1 MSLID
6 RGDYSI
12 YGVKKVKSVSSFIKM
27 HALKSAKS
35 RSVIMKADSTT
46 LLNFIKDNQ
55 KNQFVIPIYQR
66 LYSWEKEQCK
76 ELWDDIIKI
85 GGDDKMDGHFI
96 GSILYMLD
104 SITHSNNT
112 LLIIDGQQRL
122 TTITLLLTALR
133 DHLNDEDEFLKK
145 FSYQKIENDY
155 LINSDKDGDK
165 KFRLILSESDKDT
178 LLYLIDKDRRKP
190 SELSSKIVENFKLF
204 EEWVSKNTNKLET
217 IFKGLDK
224 LMIVEIALEK
234 GKDDPQ
240 LIFESMN
247 SKGIELTQTDLI
259 RNYIVMETEIEKQEG
274 FYNKY
279 WGAMEEEFKQNK
291 KWFDRFVRHYLTIK
305 TREIPNV
312 NKVYA
317 ALKDYWQKEG
327 IGIEDLLKD
336 LQKYCGYFCQIV
348 FKKEAD
354 KDLNKALGF
363 LVDLE
368 MDVIY
373 PLLLEL
379 YSDYKGGVLSK
390 ADFIPIIA
398 LIESYIC
405 RRAVC
410 GLGTNSLNKVFPSF
424 TRYIQKDEYFKS
436 LKAHFGYLTE
446 QQRFPNNDE
455 FKDRFITINFYKF
468 QKNGYFFER
477 LENFDTKEPVNTKG
491 LTVEHIMPQ
500 TLTEDTEDTEEWK
513 RDLGEN
519 FQEIHDKYLHTIGN
533 LTLTGYNPEYS
544 NKSFQEKQ
552 GMEKGFKD
560 SPLRLNQ
567 DLKDLESFGE
577 EEIKK
582 RANDLVDLA
591 LKIWTYPK
599 LDAETLEKY
608 KPKKDKKEKKVYD
621 LSSYKFGSHSREL
634 FDILSKKIKAL
645 DERITENFNQ
655 DYISYKFGKNFVD
668 IVVQSKDLKLY
679 LNMKFNELQDEKN
692 LARDMTNKGH
702 LGNGNIEVKLETK
715 ENIPYCLGLIKQA
728 LEKQMGGR
736 NRQ

>member
-1 MSLID
+1 MSIEADKNTLL
-6 RGDYSI
+6 
-12 YGVKKVKSVSSFIKM
+12 KFIKG
-27 HALKSAKS
+27 
-35 RSVIMKADSTT
+35 
-46 LLNFIKDNQ
+46 NQ
-55 KNQFVIPIYQR
+55 KNQLVIPIYQR

-76 ELWDDIIKI
+76 QLWDDIIKI
-85 GGDDKMDGHFI
+85 GGNDKMGGHFI
-96 GSILYMLD
+96 GSILYVLD
-104 SITHSNNT
+104 RITHSNNA

-122 TTITLLLTALR
+122 TTITLLLIALR
-133 DHLNDEDEFLKK
+133 DHLSDEVKRKE
-145 FSYQKIENDY
+145 IENHY

-178 LLYLIDKDRRKP
+178 LLSLIDKDRRKP
-190 SELSSKIVENFKLF
+190 SEPSSKIVENFKLF
-204 EEWVSKNTNKLET
+204 EEWVSKIDKLET

-247 SKGIELTQTDLI
+247 SKGMELAQTDLI
-259 RNYIVMETEIEKQEG
+259 RNYIIMETETEKQEG

-279 WGAMEEEFKQNK
+279 WRAMEEDFKQNE

-305 TREIPNV
+305 TREIPNI

-317 ALKDYWQKEG
+317 ALKDHRQKEG

-348 FKKEAD
+348 FKKEYD
-354 KDLNKALGF
+354 KDLNKALSF

-368 MDVIY
+368 RDVIY

-379 YSDYKGGVLSK
+379 YSDYSDGVLSK
-390 ADFIPIIA
+390 DDFRRSIA

-410 GLGTNSLNKVFPSF
+410 GIPPNGLNKLFASF
-424 TRYIQKDEYFKS
+424 TKHIQKNEYFKS
-436 LKAHFGYLTE
+436 LKVHFLLLKNN
-446 QQRFPNNDE
+446 QRFPDDDE
-455 FKDRFITINFYKF
+455 FKDCFITRNFYNLKE
-468 QKNGYFFER
+468 KKEYFFER
-477 LENFDTKEPVNTKG
+477 LENFDRKERVYTREY
-491 LTVEHIMPQ
+491 TIEHIMPQ
-500 TLTEDTEDTEEWK
+500 KLEEEWEK
-513 RDLGEN
+513 DLGEN
-519 FQEIHDKYLHTIGN
+519 FQAIHDKYLHTIGN
-533 LTLTGYNPEYS
+533 LTLTGYNSTYS
-544 NKSFQEKQ
+544 NKSFQEKRD
-552 GMEKGFKD
+552 MEKGFKD

-567 DLKDLESFGE
+567 GLRGLKSFGE

-621 LSSYKFGSHSREL
+621 LSSYKFSTHSREL
-634 FDILSKKIKAL
+634 FDILSKEIKTL
-645 DERITENFNQ
+645 DEKIVENFNQ
-655 DYISYKFGKNFVD
+655 DYISYKFSKNFVD
-668 IVVQSKDLKLY
+668 IVVQTKDLKLY

-692 LARDMTNKGH
+692 LARKAKGNYE
-702 LGNGNIEVKLETK
+702 NGKIEVKLETK

>member
-1 MSLID
+1 MKEDDKAEAID
-6 RGDYSI
+6 S
-12 YGVKKVKSVSSFIKM
+12 KAIK
-27 HALKSAKS
+27 
-35 RSVIMKADSTT
+35 
-46 LLNFIKDNQ
+46 LLEFIKDNQ
-55 KNQFVIPIYQR
+55 KNQLVIPIYQR
-66 LYSWEKEQCK
+66 VYSWEKKQCK

-96 GSILYMLD
+96 GSILYVLD
-104 SITHSNNT
+104 GFTHSDNP

-133 DHLNDEDEFLKK
+133 DHWSDKRKEIEDH
-145 FSYQKIENDY
+145 Y
-155 LINSDKDGDK
+155 LINSGKDGDK
-165 KFRLILSESDKDT
+165 KFRLILSDSDKDT
-178 LLYLIDKDRRKP
+178 LLSLIDKDRRKP
-190 SELSSKIVENFKLF
+190 SEPSSKIVENFKLF
-204 EEWVSKNTNKLET
+204 EEWVSNTNKLET
-217 IFKGLDK
+217 IFKGLEK
-224 LMIVEIALEK
+224 LMIVYIALEK
-234 GKDDPQ
+234 GKYDPQ

-247 SKGIELTQTDLI
+247 LKGMELKQTDLI
-259 RNYIVMETEIEKQEG
+259 RNYIVMETEVEKRKG

-279 WGAMEEEFKQNK
+279 WRAMEEDFKQSKREDLFNK
-291 KWFDRFVRHYLTIK
+291 FVRHYLTIK
-305 TREIPNV
+305 TREIPNIK
-312 NKVYA
+312 KVYVA
-317 ALKDYWQKEG
+317 FKDYRQKEG
-327 IGIEDLLKD
+327 IAIENLLKD
-336 LQKYCGYFCQIV
+336 LQKYCGYFCQIA
-348 FKKEAD
+348 FKKETD

-379 YSDYKGGVLSK
+379 YSDYSDGVLSK

-398 LIESYIC
+398 LTESYIC

-410 GLGTNSLNKVFPSF
+410 NLGTNSLNKVFPSF
-424 TRYIQKDEYFKS
+424 TKHIQKNEYFKS

-446 QQRFPNNDE
+446 KQRFPNNDE
-455 FKDRFITINFYKF
+455 FKDCFITIDFYKF
-468 QKNGYFFER
+468 QKREYFFER
-477 LENFDTKEPVNTKG
+477 LENFERKERVYTREY
-491 LTVEHIMPQ
+491 TTEHIMPQ
-500 TLTEDTEDTEEWK
+500 TLREEWE

-519 FQEIHDKYLHTIGN
+519 FQAIHDKYLHTIGN

-544 NKSFQEKQ
+544 NKSFKEKQ
-552 GMEKGFKD
+552 DMEKGFKD

-567 DLKDLESFGE
+567 SLRDLESFGE
-577 EEIKK
+577 EQIKK
-582 RANDLVDLA
+582 RANDLADLA
-591 LKIWTYPK
+591 LKIWTYPN

-634 FDILSKKIKAL
+634 FDILSKEIKAL
-645 DERITENFNQ
+645 DEKIVENFNQ

-668 IVVQSKDLKLY
+668 IVVQTKDLKLY

-702 LGNGNIEVKLETK
+702 LGNGDIEVKLETK

>member
-1 MSLID
+1 MEAKEIKLLE
-6 RGDYSI
+6 
-12 YGVKKVKSVSSFIKM
+12 FIKE
-27 HALKSAKS
+27 
-35 RSVIMKADSTT
+35 
-46 LLNFIKDNQ
+46 NQ
-55 KNQFVIPIYQR
+55 KNQLVIPIYQR
-66 LYSWEKEQCK
+66 VYSWEKEQCK

-96 GSILYMLD
+96 GSILYVLD
-104 SITHSNNT
+104 GFKHSDNT

-133 DHLNDEDEFLKK
+133 NHLSDEVKRKEIEDH
-145 FSYQKIENDY
+145 Y
-155 LINSDKDGDK
+155 LINSGKDGDK
-165 KFRLILSESDKDT
+165 KFKLILSEPDRDT
-178 LLYLIDKDRRKP
+178 LLSLIDKDRRKP
-190 SELSSKIVENFKLF
+190 SEPSLKIVENFKLF
-204 EEWVSKNTNKLET
+204 EEWINKNTGKLET
-217 IFKGLDK
+217 IFKGLEK
-224 LMIVEIALEK
+224 LMIVYIALKKEK
-234 GKDDPQ
+234 YDPQ

-247 SKGIELTQTDLI
+247 SKGMELTQTDLI
-259 RNYIVMETEIEKQEG
+259 RNYIIMETEVEKQKI
-274 FYNKY
+274 FYEKY
-279 WGAMEEEFKQNK
+279 WRAMEEDFKQNK

-305 TREIPNV
+305 TREIPNI
-312 NKVYA
+312 NKVYV
-317 ALKDYWQKEG
+317 ALKDYRQKEG
-327 IGIEDLLKD
+327 IGIENLLKD
-336 LQKYCGYFCQIV
+336 LQKYCGYFCQIA

-379 YSDYKGGVLSK
+379 YSDYSDGVLSND
-390 ADFIPIIA
+390 DFRHSIA

-424 TRYIQKDEYFKS
+424 TKHIQKDEYFKS
-436 LKAHFGYLTE
+436 LEAHFSYLTE
-446 QQRFPNNDE
+446 KQRFPNNDE
-455 FKDRFITINFYKF
+455 FRNLFITIDFYKF
-468 QKNGYFFER
+468 KKREYFFER
-477 LENFDTKEPVNTKG
+477 LENFEREERVPTHEYTI
-491 LTVEHIMPQ
+491 EHIMPQ
-500 TLTEDTEDTEEWK
+500 KLTEEWK

-533 LTLTGYNPEYS
+533 LTKTGYNPEYS
-544 NKSFQEKQ
+544 NKSFQEKR
-552 GMEKGFKD
+552 GMEGGFKN

-567 DLKDLESFGE
+567 GLRDLESFFGE

-582 RANDLVDLA
+582 RANDLADLA

-621 LSSYKFGSHSREL
+621 LNSYKFGSHSREL
-634 FDILSKKIKAL
+634 FDILSKEIKAL
-645 DERITENFNQ
+645 NEKIVEILNQ
-655 DYISYKFGKNFVD
+655 DYISYKFSKNFVD
-668 IVVQSKDLKLY
+668 IVVQTKDLKLY

-702 LGNGNIEVKLETK
+702 LGNGDIEVKLETK

>member
-1 MSLID
+1 MESD
-6 RGDYSI
+6 
-12 YGVKKVKSVSSFIKM
+12 
-27 HALKSAKS
+27 A
-35 RSVIMKADSTT
+35 TT
-46 LLNFIKDNQ
+46 LLKFIKDNQ
-55 KNQFVIPIYQR
+55 KNQLVIPIYQR

-76 ELWDDIIKI
+76 QLWDDIIKI
-85 GGDDKMDGHFI
+85 GGNDKMDGHFI
-96 GSILYMLD
+96 GSILYVLD
-104 SITHSNNT
+104 GITHSGNT

-133 DHLNDEDEFLKK
+133 DHWSDKRKEIEDH
-145 FSYQKIENDY
+145 Y
-155 LINSDKDGDK
+155 LINSNKDGDK

-190 SELSSKIVENFKLF
+190 SEPSSKIVENFKLF
-204 EEWVSKNTNKLET
+204 EEWIRKNTNQLET
-217 IFKGLDK
+217 IFKGLEK

-247 SKGIELTQTDLI
+247 SKGIGLTQTDLI

-279 WGAMEEEFKQNK
+279 WRAMEEEFKQNE
-291 KWFDRFVRHYLTIK
+291 KWFDRFVRHYVTIK
-305 TREIPNV
+305 TREIPNI
-312 NKVYA
+312 NKIYV
-317 ALKDYWQKEG
+317 ALKDYRQKEG
-327 IGIEDLLKD
+327 IAIEDLLKD

-363 LVDLE
+363 LVDLD

-379 YSDYKGGVLSK
+379 YSDYSDYSDGVLSK

-424 TRYIQKDEYFKS
+424 TKHIQKNEYFKS

-446 QQRFPNNDE
+446 KQRFPKNDE
-455 FKDRFITINFYKF
+455 FKNLFITIDFYKF
-468 QKNGYFFER
+468 KKNRYFFER
-477 LENFDTKEPVNTKG
+477 LENFDRKERVYTHEY
-491 LTVEHIMPQ
+491 TTEHIMPQ
-500 TLTEDTEDTEEWK
+500 HLTEEWE

-519 FQEIHDKYLHTIGN
+519 FQEIHNKYLHTIGN

-544 NKSFQEKQ
+544 NKSFQEKRD
-552 GMEKGFKD
+552 MEKGFKD

-567 DLKDLESFGE
+567 GLRDLKFFGE

-582 RANDLVDLA
+582 RANDLADLA

-634 FDILSKKIKAL
+634 FDILSKEIKAL
-645 DERITENFNQ
+645 DERITESFNQ
-655 DYISYKFGKNFVD
+655 DYISYKFDKNFVD
-668 IVVQSKDLKLY
+668 IVVQTKDLKLY

-702 LGNGNIEVKLETK
+702 LGNGDIEVKLETK
-715 ENIPYCLGLIKQA
+715 ENILYCLGLIKQA

-736 NRQ
+736 NR

>member
-1 MSLID
+1 ME
-6 RGDYSI
+6 
-12 YGVKKVKSVSSFIKM
+12 
-27 HALKSAKS
+27 
-35 RSVIMKADSTT
+35 ADATT

-55 KNQFVIPIYQR
+55 NNQLVIPIYQR

-96 GSILYMLD
+96 GSILYVLD
-104 SITHSNNT
+104 GFTHSGNA

-133 DHLNDEDEFLKK
+133 DHWSDKRKEIED
-145 FSYQKIENDY
+145 DY
-155 LINSDKDGDK
+155 LINSGKDGDK
-165 KFRLILSESDKDT
+165 KFRLILSDSDKDT

-190 SELSSKIVENFKLF
+190 SEPSSKIVENFKLF
-204 EEWVSKNTNKLET
+204 EEWVSKNTDKLET
-217 IFKGLDK
+217 IFKGLEK

-247 SKGIELTQTDLI
+247 SKGIELAQTDLI
-259 RNYIVMETEIEKQEG
+259 RNYILMGLEPEKQKI
-274 FYNKY
+274 FYKKY
-279 WGAMEEEFKQNK
+279 WRAMEENFKQNK

-305 TREIPNV
+305 TKIPNI
-312 NKVYA
+312 NKVYV
-317 ALKDYWQKEG
+317 ALKDYQQKEG

-336 LQKYCGYFCQIV
+336 LQKYCGYFCRIV
-348 FKKEAD
+348 FKKEEN

-379 YSDYKGGVLSK
+379 YSDYSDGVLSK
-390 ADFIPIIA
+390 DDFRRSIA

-405 RRAVC
+405 RRKVC

-424 TRYIQKDEYFKS
+424 TKHIQKDEYFKS
-436 LKAHFGYLTE
+436 LKAHFGSLTE
-446 QQRFPNNDE
+446 KQRFPNNDE
-455 FKDRFITINFYKF
+455 FKDCFITIDFYRFK
-468 QKNGYFFER
+468 KNRYFFER

-491 LTVEHIMPQ
+491 LTIEHIMPQ
-500 TLTEDTEDTEEWK
+500 TLTEEWE

-519 FQEIHDKYLHTIGN
+519 FQEIHDKYLNTIGN
-533 LTLTGYNPEYS
+533 LTKTGYNTEYS
-544 NKSFQEKQ
+544 NKSFQEKRD
-552 GMEKGFKD
+552 MEKGFKD
-560 SPLRLNQ
+560 SPLKLNQ
-567 DLKDLESFGE
+567 SLKDLESFGE
-577 EEIKK
+577 KEIKK
-582 RANDLVDLA
+582 RANDLADWT

-621 LSSYKFGSHSREL
+621 LSSYNFGSHSREL
-634 FDILSKKIKAL
+634 FDILSKEIKAL
-645 DERITENFNQ
+645 DEKITESFMKA
-655 DYISYKFGKNFVD
+655 YIAYKFKTNFVD
-668 IVVQSKDLKLY
+668 IVVQNKDLKLY

-702 LGNGNIEVKLETK
+702 LGNGNIEVRLETK

-728 LEKQMGGR
+728 LEKQMGGK

>member
-1 MSLID
+1 
-6 RGDYSI
+6 
-12 YGVKKVKSVSSFIKM
+12 
-27 HALKSAKS
+27 
-35 RSVIMKADSTT
+35 MKAEATT

-55 KNQFVIPIYQR
+55 KNQLVIPIYQR

-76 ELWDDIIKI
+76 QLWDDIIKI
-85 GGDDKMDGHFI
+85 GGNDKMDGHFI
-96 GSILYMLD
+96 GSILYVLD
-104 SITHSNNT
+104 GITHSDNA

-122 TTITLLLTALR
+122 TTITLLLIALR
-133 DHLNDEDEFLKK
+133 NHLSGEVKRKEIEDH
-145 FSYQKIENDY
+145 Y

-178 LLYLIDKDRRKP
+178 LLSLIDKDRRKP
-190 SELSSKIVENFKLF
+190 SEPSSKIIENFRLF
-204 EEWVSKNTNKLET
+204 EKWVSNTDKLET

-259 RNYIVMETEIEKQEG
+259 RNYIVMETEIEKQES

-279 WGAMEEEFKQNK
+279 WRAMEEDFKQNEK
-291 KWFDRFVRHYLTIK
+291 QDKELFDRFVRHYLTIK
-305 TREIPNV
+305 TREIPDI
-312 NKVYA
+312 NKVYVA
-317 ALKDYWQKEG
+317 FKDYRQKER

-348 FKKEAD
+348 FKKEAN

-363 LVDLE
+363 LVDLK

-379 YSDYKGGVLSK
+379 YSDYSDGVLSE
-390 ADFIPIIA
+390 DNFRRSIA

-424 TRYIQKDEYFKS
+424 TKHIQKDEYFKS
-436 LKAHFGYLTE
+436 LKAHFLLLKDN
-446 QQRFPNNDE
+446 QRFPDDDE
-455 FKDRFITINFYKF
+455 FKEEFMRKDFYKF
-468 QKNGYFFER
+468 KLITYFFNR
-477 LENFDTKEPVNTKG
+477 MENFDRKERVHTHEY
-491 LTVEHIMPQ
+491 TIEHIMPQ
-500 TLTEDTEDTEEWK
+500 ELTEEWEK
-513 RDLGEN
+513 DLGQDHER
-519 FQEIHDKYLHTIGN
+519 IHTQYLHTIGN
-533 LTLTGYNPEYS
+533 LTKTGYNSEYS
-544 NKSFQEKQ
+544 NNSFQKKRD
-552 GMEKGFKD
+552 MEGGFKD

-567 DLKDLESFGE
+567 GLRDLESFGE

-582 RANDLVDLA
+582 RAKDLADLA
-591 LKIWTYPK
+591 LKIWTYPN
-599 LDAETLEKY
+599 LNAETLEKY

-634 FDILSKKIKAL
+634 FDILSKEIKAL
-645 DERITENFNQ
+645 DEKIAEKFNQ
-655 DYISYKFGKNFVD
+655 DYISYKFNKNFVD
-668 IVVQSKDLKLY
+668 IVVQTKDLKLS

-692 LARDMTNKGH
+692 LARDMTNIGH
-702 LGNGNIEVKLETK
+702 LGNGDIEVKLETK

>member
-1 MSLID
+1 
-6 RGDYSI
+6 
-12 YGVKKVKSVSSFIKM
+12 
-27 HALKSAKS
+27 
-35 RSVIMKADSTT
+35 MKADATT
-46 LLNFIKDNQ
+46 LLGFFEENQ
-55 KNQFVIPIYQR
+55 NNQFVIPIYQR
-66 LYSWEKEQCK
+66 LYSWKKEQC
-76 ELWDDIIKI
+76 EQLWDDIIKI
-85 GGDDKMDGHFI
+85 GGNDKMNGHFI
-96 GSILYMLD
+96 GSILYVRD
-104 SITHSNNT
+104 GNTHSSP

-122 TTITLLLTALR
+122 TTITLLLIALR
-133 DHLNDEDEFLKK
+133 NRLSDEVKILEK
-145 FSYQKIENDY
+145 FSRKKIESY

-165 KFRLILSESDKDT
+165 KFRLISSESDKDT
-178 LLYLIDKDRRKP
+178 LLSLIDKDKRKP
-190 SELSSKIVENFKLF
+190 SEPSLKIVENFKLF
-204 EEWVSKNTNKLET
+204 EKWISENTDKLET

-224 LMIVEIALEK
+224 LMIVWIALEK
-234 GKDDPQ
+234 EKDDPQ

-259 RNYIVMETEIEKQEG
+259 RNYIIMETEIEKQEG

-279 WGAMEEEFKQNK
+279 WRAMEEEFKQNK

-305 TREIPNV
+305 TKIPNIS
-312 NKVYA
+312 KVYV
-317 ALKDYWQKEG
+317 ALKDYRQKEG

-336 LQKYCGYFCQIV
+336 LQKYCGYFCRIV

-368 MDVIY
+368 RDVIY

-379 YSDYKGGVLSK
+379 YSDYSDGVLSK
-390 ADFIPIIA
+390 DDFRRSID

-436 LKAHFGYLTE
+436 LKAHFSYLTE
-446 QQRFPNNDE
+446 KQRFPNNDE
-455 FKDRFITINFYKF
+455 FKDCFITINFYKF
-468 QKNGYFFER
+468 KKKKYFFER
-477 LENFDTKEPVNTKG
+477 LENDTKEPVNTKEC
-491 LTVEHIMPQ
+491 TIEHIMPQ
-500 TLTEDTEDTEEWK
+500 TLTEEWK

-519 FQEIHDKYLHTIGN
+519 FQAIHDKYLHTIGN

-544 NKSFQEKQ
+544 NRSFQEKQ
-552 GMEKGFKD
+552 GMEKGFKN

-567 DLKDLESFGE
+567 GLRGLEPFGE
-577 EEIKK
+577 EKIKK
-582 RANDLVDLA
+582 RANDLADLA

-621 LSSYKFGSHSREL
+621 LSSYKFDSHSREL
-634 FDILSKKIKAL
+634 FDILRKGIKAL
-645 DERITENFNQ
+645 DEKIVENFNQ
-655 DYISYKFGKNFVD
+655 DYISYKFDTNFVS
-668 IVVQSKDLKLY
+668 IVPLKNGGLNLY
-679 LNMKFNELQDEKN
+679 LNMPFYELQDEKN
-692 LARDMTNKGH
+692 LARKAKGNY
-702 LGNGNIEVKLETK
+702 GNGKIEVKLETK

-728 LEKQMGGR
+728 LEKQMGGK